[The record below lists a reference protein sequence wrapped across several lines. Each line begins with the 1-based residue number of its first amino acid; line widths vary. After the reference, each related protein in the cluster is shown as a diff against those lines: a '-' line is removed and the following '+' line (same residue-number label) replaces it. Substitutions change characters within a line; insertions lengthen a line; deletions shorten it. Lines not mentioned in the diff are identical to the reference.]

1 MGERNLSTHGD
12 SQGFRTNQE
21 VHSINSI
28 NHMAL
33 PPPSGKTLMNNT
45 MQNFSLKPNLT
56 SVSTKDKSAF
66 GKRGSAM
73 TPILENAQAPGRNG
87 KGVLLNTS
95 SAHEDIKMPS
105 IAGS

>member
-1 MGERNLSTHGD
+1 
-12 SQGFRTNQE
+12 
-21 VHSINSI
+21 
-28 NHMAL
+28 MAL
-33 PPPSGKTLMNNT
+33 PAPSGKTLMNNT

-73 TPILENAQAPGRNG
+73 TPILENATGATRYGNN
-87 KGVLLNTS
+87 VMLNTS

-105 IAGS
+105 IAS